1 MRLAAPLLAIVLS
14 AFSAGSVMADDPH
27 HDDNRRA
34 ARGHHQ
40 DRSDHRPNDAAAKA
54 VQQNG
59 GGRALSSQPTDDGR
73 YRVKVLKDGE
83 VRIHTVDPN
92 SEQNR

>member
-1 MRLAAPLLAIVLS
+1 MRLAAPLLAILLS
-14 AFSAGSVMADDPH
+14 AFSAGAVMADDPH
-27 HDDNRRA
+27 RDDNRRA
-34 ARGHHQ
+34 ARHHQ